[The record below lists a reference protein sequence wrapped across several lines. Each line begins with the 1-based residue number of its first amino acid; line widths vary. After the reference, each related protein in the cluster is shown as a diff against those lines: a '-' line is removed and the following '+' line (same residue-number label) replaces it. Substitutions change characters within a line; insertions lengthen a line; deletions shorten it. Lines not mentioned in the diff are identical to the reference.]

1 MATLGQGDIKYVTFE
16 DLKPIHR
23 VAGLWVVTLRS
34 SSDIL
39 QVPGADAAA
48 AVSTT
53 VSVTSGFYVSDGE
66 TLLTLTGGSAGTEA
80 VIATLHREGL
90 SNNLSLDR
98 RKSGI

>member
-1 MATLGQGDIKYVTFE
+1 MATLNQGDIKYVTFE

-34 SSDIL
+34 ASDIL
-39 QVPGADAAA
+39 QVPGCDGANAIDG
-48 AVSTT
+48 T
-53 VSVTSGFYVSDGE
+53 VSVTSGFYTNDGE
-66 TLLTLTGGSAGTEA
+66 TLLTLTGSAGDVG

-98 RKSGI
+98 LK